1 MLGPVR
7 ILHPIWQGKGAFLK
21 LPRST
26 SASGYKHYKC
36 CITMLQGQIWDR
48 VTGKSGEWE
57 ALTQGAQGEQTEAV
71 APYLLR
77 VSVQFLLRV
86 ARLKMA

>member
-1 MLGPVR
+1 
-7 ILHPIWQGKGAFLK
+7 
-21 LPRST
+21 
-26 SASGYKHYKC
+26 
-36 CITMLQGQIWDR
+36 MLQGQIWDR

-57 ALTQGAQGEQTEAV
+57 ALTQGAQGKKTKEYV

>member
-1 MLGPVR
+1 
-7 ILHPIWQGKGAFLK
+7 
-21 LPRST
+21 
-26 SASGYKHYKC
+26 
-36 CITMLQGQIWDR
+36 MLQGQIWDR